1 MSQKMSQFTAHAA
14 SWTPTDQKTP
24 RWGERAQPKN
34 TRQRQK
40 NRVASHD
47 APVSRA
53 RGRHGLRRQAGSA
66 VVEFALI
73 LPLLLLLLFG
83 TVEFSIALYDKGV
96 ITNASREAA
105 RAGVMYK
112 VPQLTV
118 AQITSVAQ
126 NYASNYLI
134 TFGSPATM
142 TVAVDQSSGTAT
154 GNPLKVTLGYT
165 YTGLALGKIINPL
178 VGALQISAVTTMD
191 YE

>member
-1 MSQKMSQFTAHAA
+1 M
-14 SWTPTDQKTP
+14 
-24 RWGERAQPKN
+24 
-34 TRQRQK
+34 
-40 NRVASHD
+40 
-47 APVSRA
+47 
-53 RGRHGLRRQAGSA
+53 
-66 VVEFALI
+66 VEFALI

-83 TVEFSIALYDKGV
+83 TVEFSIALYDKAV